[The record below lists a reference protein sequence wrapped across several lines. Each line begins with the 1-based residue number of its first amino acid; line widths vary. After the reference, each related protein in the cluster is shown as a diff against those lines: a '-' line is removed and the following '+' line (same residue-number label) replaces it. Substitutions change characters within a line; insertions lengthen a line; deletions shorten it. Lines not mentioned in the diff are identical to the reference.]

1 MRCFRS
7 FFAFAALSLATTV
20 GAFAQRPIAA
30 STQSSAAVSNES
42 LPQTPTTDLF
52 ALMNGKCN
60 TLKVA
65 GREFSCRTV
74 AYVHSIKGRV
84 DFTIPLDDSHDQH
97 HIISFSGEHGQR
109 SNESIYDLTVD
120 HMLLNSNDR
129 PKVDGLPVADAV
141 SSHGR
146 CVQLGNFGG
155 GHVSSIVCSAID
167 QSGNK
172 YELRFES
179 DGSPI
184 MFRRVNPSAPTIRQ
198 NG

>member
-1 MRCFRS
+1 MRYFRS
-7 FFAFAALSLATTV
+7 FLTFAALSFAPTV
-20 GAFAQRPIAA
+20 GAFAQQAIAN
-30 STQSSAAVSNES
+30 STQNSAAVSNES
-42 LPQTPTTDLF
+42 QPQTPTTDLF
-52 ALMNGKCN
+52 ALMTGRCS

-74 AYVHSIKGRV
+74 AYVHNVKGRV
-84 DFTIPLDDSHDQH
+84 NFTIPLDDSDDRH

-109 SNESIYDLTVD
+109 SNENLYDLTID
-120 HMLLNSNDR
+120 RMLLNSNDR

-167 QSGNK
+167 QSGNR

-184 MFRRVNPSAPTIRQ
+184 TFRRVNPSAPTIRQ
-198 NG
+198 NS